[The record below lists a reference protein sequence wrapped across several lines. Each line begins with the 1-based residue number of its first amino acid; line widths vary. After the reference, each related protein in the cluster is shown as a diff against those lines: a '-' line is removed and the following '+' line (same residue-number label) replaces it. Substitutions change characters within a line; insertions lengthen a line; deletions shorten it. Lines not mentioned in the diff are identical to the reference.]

1 MIDPFEFTAS
11 LMGLRGPEAY
21 AQVVPPSPNCNSSG
35 DYYQCGLVV
44 FIYISGVMTFST
56 GIFLTVVRL
65 FEPLFRFLVLKSIYE
80 FWGGIYKS
88 KDGLSEEEKQIE
100 NDTLSSF
107 LSSSLNVELVFILLN
122 SITTFSQ
129 RSNKLSDNNDRDFYA
144 EAIFDDKNKKNYMNP
159 RMEPINFEAS
169 QIAI

>member
-1 MIDPFEFTAS
+1 
-11 LMGLRGPEAY
+11 
-21 AQVVPPSPNCNSSG
+21 
-35 DYYQCGLVV
+35 
-44 FIYISGVMTFST
+44 MTFST